1 MRINK
6 KRRKGRQMGNA
17 KIITAGNCMFC
28 GKPIDGD
35 SIFFCS
41 ECDKKHGIIPKREM
55 RLTNNDAIEWLFL
68 CMSKGIHFD
77 DEDNEET
84 KDLREGAR
92 KCMKEAFSIAIS
104 ELDAIRKRRYI
115 PIGWLEG
122 LESVSKEHDIE
133 NISKSVEN
141 ILKIWECWN
150 DWKEE
155 DPGVV

>member
-1 MRINK
+1 
-6 KRRKGRQMGNA
+6 MGNA

-35 SIFFCS
+35 SIFFCN

-55 RLTNNDAIEWLFL
+55 GLTNKDAIEWLFL
-68 CMSKGIHFD
+68 CMNKGIGFD

-92 KCMKEAFSIAIS
+92 KSMMEAFSIAIS

-115 PIGWLEG
+115 PIEWLEAI
-122 LESVSKEHDIE
+122 EPVSKEDDME
-133 NISKSVEN
+133 NVGTSAKN
-141 ILKIWECWN
+141 ILKLWRHWEEWQ
-150 DWKEE
+150 EE
-155 DPGVV
+155 DPDVV